1 MGYTKG
7 KRISLKRPE
16 SWHTGRNWN
25 GASVRTNYKTYV
37 FSKKEWIFCL
47 LQSIG
52 ITGVVNLFCY
62 RSWWAWG
69 LVIPVG
75 IWYTRWKQKEMAERR
90 RRILQNHFK
99 DVLQSLQTAVRAGY
113 SMEQSVTECRREM
126 ERGLGE
132 KEAYEQLGE
141 RWGLL
146 SYRTL
151 SSILVQ
157 CLQKGSNGVEQVLA
171 KEAEQAQRLRRQQAQ
186 ILGEQASTRLL
197 FPMILM
203 LLVVFV
209 ILLVP
214 AWLMFAV

>member
-1 MGYTKG
+1 M
-7 KRISLKRPE
+7 
-16 SWHTGRNWN
+16 
-25 GASVRTNYKTYV
+25 
-37 FSKKEWIFCL
+37 
-47 LQSIG
+47 
-52 ITGVVNLFCY
+52 
-62 RSWWAWG
+62 
-69 LVIPVG
+69 
-75 IWYTRWKQKEMAERR
+75 
-90 RRILQNHFK
+90 
-99 DVLQSLQTAVRAGY
+99 
-113 SMEQSVTECRREM
+113 
-126 ERGLGE
+126 
-132 KEAYEQLGE
+132 
-141 RWGLL
+141 

-214 AWLMFAV
+214 AWLMFAA

>member
-1 MGYTKG
+1 MYHMNSQEKYATLGIDIGSTTVKIAILDEEHNILFSDYERHFANIRETL
-7 KRISLKRPE
+7 SELLK
-16 SWHTGRNWN
+16 
-25 GASVRTNYKTYV
+25 K
-37 FSKKEWIFCL
+37 
-47 LQSIG
+47 
-52 ITGVVNLFCY
+52 
-62 RSWWAWG
+62 
-69 LVIPVG
+69 
-75 IWYTRWKQKEMAERR
+75 
-90 RRILQNHFK
+90 
-99 DVLQSLQTAVRAGY
+99 
-113 SMEQSVTECRREM
+113 
-126 ERGLGE
+126 
-132 KEAYEQLGE
+132 AYEQLGE

-157 CLQKGSNGVEQVLA
+157 CLQKGSVGVEQILA

-214 AWLMFAV
+214 AWLTFAV

>member
-1 MGYTKG
+1 MQYGV
-7 KRISLKRPE
+7 
-16 SWHTGRNWN
+16 
-25 GASVRTNYKTYV
+25 A
-37 FSKKEWIFCL
+37 L
-47 LQSIG
+47 LAFA
-52 ITGVVNLFCY
+52 L
-62 RSWWAWG
+62 
-69 LVIPVG
+69 PVMVLLH
-75 IWYTRWKQKEMAERR
+75 RKQKEKEHKKEEQQQMQQDYPEIVTKLQLLLSTGMNLRKSVERIAGDYVSYMR
-90 RRILQNHFK
+90 REEVRKAYEIL
-99 DVLQSLQTAVRAGY
+99 VEVCG
-113 SMEQSVTECRREM
+113 EM

-157 CLQKGSNGVEQVLA
+157 CLQKGSVGVEQILA

-214 AWLMFAV
+214 AWLTFAV